1 MKNKITGKSIIGD
14 IIDKYPEIAE
24 VLTVDYGFH
33 CIGCA
38 AANME
43 TLEEGAVVHGMTKTE
58 IKEMVKTLNDLATDI
73 EDKS

>member
-1 MKNKITGKSIIGD
+1 MKNKINGKMMIGEIIE
-14 IIDKYPEIAE
+14 KYPEIAE

-43 TLEEGAVVHGMTKTE
+43 TLAEGAMVHGMDKTE
-58 IKEMVKTLNDLATDI
+58 TKDLIKTLNDLVADI